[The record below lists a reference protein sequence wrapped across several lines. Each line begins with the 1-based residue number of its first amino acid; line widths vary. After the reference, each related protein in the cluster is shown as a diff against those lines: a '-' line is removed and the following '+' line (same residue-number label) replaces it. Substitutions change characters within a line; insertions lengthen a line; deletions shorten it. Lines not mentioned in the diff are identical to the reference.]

1 MLVFFK
7 QKTADEMRISDR
19 SSDVCSSD
27 LNGEGKKAIAPIRAY
42 FDHVLANRPTIGLE
56 FIPVAPGQGTSTC
69 TDRWCWCD
77 ALFMAPPT
85 MLRLAQDGRP
95 PLRRFSHR
103 GMESGDRL
111 SLRPGGAAL
120 FSRPPLFPPARIPKN
135 GR

>member
-1 MLVFFK
+1 
-7 QKTADEMRISDR
+7 MRISDW

-56 FIPVAPGQGTSTC
+56 FIPVAPGKGTSTC

-85 MLRLAQDGRP
+85 MLRLAQATGGSRYADFVHAEWKARSDEHTSELQSL
-95 PLRRFSHR
+95 LRISH
-103 GMESGDRL
+103 
-111 SLRPGGAAL
+111 AVC
-120 FSRPPLFPPARIPKN
+120 
-135 GR
+135 

>member
-1 MLVFFK
+1 
-7 QKTADEMRISDR
+7 MRISDW

-56 FIPVAPGQGTSTC
+56 FIPVAPGKGTSTC

-85 MLRLAQDGRP
+85 MPRLAQAT
-95 PLRRFSHR
+95 
-103 GMESGDRL
+103 GDRR
-111 SLRPGGAAL
+111 SPAFVPAEWKATTAYPFDPAAQPYFPDSP
-120 FSRPPLFPPARIPKN
+120 FSIGHASCRK
-135 GR
+135 